1 MNLALWIVA
10 IVLAAVFVGSGLMKQ
25 LVPKEKLVASGQG
38 WARTSAR
45 PISA

>member
-25 LVPKEKLVASGQG
+25 FVPKRQTRHVWPGLG
-38 WARTSAR
+38 
-45 PISA
+45 P